1 MAVTP
6 KSLALNDQIAGT
18 SDAATDTLYTANNG
32 TAQIDAFTAI
42 NTSVS
47 AVDISIYILPSGV
60 AATAASPVIVSVP
73 ANSQV
78 IIADLI
84 GHKIPKSGSIEAF
97 AGTTNVLRV
106 IASGVEFT

>member
-6 KSLALNDQIAGT
+6 KSLALNDQITGT
-18 SDAATDTLYTANNG
+18 TNATTDTLYTANNG
-32 TAQIDAFTAI
+32 TAQIDAFTVI
-42 NTSVS
+42 NTTGG
-47 AVDISIYILPSGV
+47 AADISIYILPTGV
-60 AATAASPVIVSVP
+60 AATAAYPMIVSVP

-78 IIADLI
+78 IIPDLI
-84 GHKIPKSGSIEAF
+84 GPKIPKGGAIEAF